1 MKRGWFD
8 DWLAPTP
15 KKEETTTEPATT
27 TTTTTTEYSWFGN
40 PKPSKEAPETD
51 EPRSPWSLFGSRSSA
66 VEDRTQSDNSAPDEL
81 SNSVD
86 DGADDVGNDDADDE
100 DLEEGSSDLSPIDST
115 FNQGERFCKF
125 SC

>member
-8 DWLAPTP
+8 DWLAP
-15 KKEETTTEPATT
+15 KKEETTTEAETT
-27 TTTTTTEYSWFGN
+27 TTTTTTEYPWFGN
-40 PKPSKEAPETD
+40 PKQEAPRTD

-86 DGADDVGNDDADDE
+86 DGADDGGNDDADDE

-125 SC
+125 FC